1 MEVKMEEQKKGKCV
15 YCGNY
20 RGYYTK
26 APTCFKRESCGYCTH
41 EQKVVK
47 NGDTCEKWR
56 KMRPCYGRK
65 SYTSRALLKIME
77 DLAAI
82 RQIFE
87 EDREEEEIYREL
99 CRDK

>member
-1 MEVKMEEQKKGKCV
+1 
-15 YCGNY
+15 
-20 RGYYTK
+20 
-26 APTCFKRESCGYCTH
+26 
-41 EQKVVK
+41 
-47 NGDTCEKWR
+47 
-56 KMRPCYGRK
+56 MRPCYGRK

-99 CRDK
+99 CCDK